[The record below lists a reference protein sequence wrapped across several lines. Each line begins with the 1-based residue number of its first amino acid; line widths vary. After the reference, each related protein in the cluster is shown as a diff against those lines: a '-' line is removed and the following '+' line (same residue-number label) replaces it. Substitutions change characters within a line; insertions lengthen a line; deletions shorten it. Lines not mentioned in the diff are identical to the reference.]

1 MPFPALLSQRQNI
14 FRTVSNLDNI
24 FQVEE
29 EKNESV
35 PLRSKL
41 FFTIILL
48 IKHAYLLY
56 IHAYI

>member
-41 FFTIILL
+41 FFTIIFL